1 MDQCLDTTRS
11 PRIGEENG
19 RSYYFVTREEFQ
31 ELKER
36 NAFLEWA
43 EFSKNLYGTS
53 VAAVEKVLQD
63 DNKICILDIDLQGV
77 QSVKRLGAHLHPR
90 YVFIKPPSLEDL
102 KSRLLLRNTESP
114 ESLDLRLKI
123 AENDSRFAEENPD
136 FYDAIVVN
144 DDVEV
149 AYKKLTSFIFDGIIP
164 K

>member
-1 MDQCLDTTRS
+1 MDRYLDTTRS

-19 RSYYFVTREEFQ
+19 HSYYFVTRKEFQ

-43 EFSKNLYGTS
+43 EFSQNMYGTS

-90 YVFIKPPSLEDL
+90 YIFIKPPNMEDL
-102 KSRLLLRNTESP
+102 KNRLLLRNTESP

-123 AENDSRFAEENPD
+123 AENDVRFAEKNPN
-136 FYDAIVVN
+136 FYDAVIVN
-144 DDVEV
+144 DDIEV
-149 AYKKLTSFIFDGIIP
+149 AYKKLTSFILDGIVP